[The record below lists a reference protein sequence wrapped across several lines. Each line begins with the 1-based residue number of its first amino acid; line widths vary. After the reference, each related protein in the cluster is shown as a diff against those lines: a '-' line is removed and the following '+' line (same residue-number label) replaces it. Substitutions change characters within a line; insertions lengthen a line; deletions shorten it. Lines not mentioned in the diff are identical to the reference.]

1 MGCPSGNVFSF
12 SVCVNVFMIKHEG
25 EARRKWWRENVSQ
38 IAAFRDWSPAGATP
52 RSVCVC
58 VRWCKASAVGCSLS
72 RASVPAVGK
81 EGRWDVWGVCPT
93 CFCSPQGHNVPE
105 LVSTHLP

>member
-1 MGCPSGNVFSF
+1 MFPRLQPS
-12 SVCVNVFMIKHEG
+12 ET
-25 EARRKWWRENVSQ
+25 
-38 IAAFRDWSPAGATP
+38 GAQP
-52 RSVCVC
+52 GPPQGLCVC

-72 RASVPAVGK
+72 RASVPAVGN